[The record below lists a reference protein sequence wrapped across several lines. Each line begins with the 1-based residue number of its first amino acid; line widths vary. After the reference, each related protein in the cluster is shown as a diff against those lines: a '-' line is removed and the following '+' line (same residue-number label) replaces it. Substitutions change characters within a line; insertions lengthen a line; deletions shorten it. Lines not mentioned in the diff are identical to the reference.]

1 MLQNGG
7 HARYL
12 NLLLTA
18 MLQYG
23 YYFNLNATLER
34 GG

>member
-1 MLQNGG
+1 LNNAAIFQYGRL
-7 HARYL
+7 ARYL

-23 YYFNLNATLER
+23 YNFI
-34 GG
+34 

>member
-1 MLQNGG
+1 MLQYG
-7 HARYL
+7 ALVRYL

-23 YYFNLNATLER
+23 YNFKLYTTLER